1 MPKFKTLAELKKEIQ
16 AKELAL
22 KKLQARKGK
31 VLARLAAIDKKIAI
45 ITGEGGRRGK
55 AAVVAEAKVATAPK
69 GKRGRRRGRATGK
82 PLTEYIQA
90 VLAKSAEG
98 MRAKDIAAA
107 VKNEGYKT
115 FSKDF
120 YGIVA
125 TALRDPKTFKKLS
138 RGVYTLKK

>member
-1 MPKFKTLAELKKEIQ
+1 MPKFKTLADLKKEVQ
-16 AKELAL
+16 AKEMAL
-22 KKLQARKGK
+22 KKLQARRGK
-31 VLARLAAIDKKIAI
+31 VLVRLAAIDKKIAI

-55 AAVVAEAKVATAPK
+55 AAAVKVAAAPK

-82 PLTEYIQA
+82 PLAEYIQA

-98 MRAKDIAAA
+98 MRAKDIAEA
-107 VKNEGYKT
+107 VRTEGYKT

-125 TALRDPKTFKKLS
+125 TALRDQKKFKKLS
-138 RGVYTLKK
+138 RGVYAAK

>member
-1 MPKFKTLAELKKEIQ
+1 MPKLKTLADLKKEIQ

-22 KKLQARKGK
+22 KKLEARRGK
-31 VLARLAAIDKKIAI
+31 VLARLTAIDKKIAL

-55 AAVVAEAKVATAPK
+55 AAVVAEVKVTAAAPK
-69 GKRGRRRGRATGK
+69 RKGRRGRATGK
-82 PLTEYIQA
+82 PLNEYIQA
-90 VLAKSAEG
+90 VLAKSTDG

-107 VKNEGYKT
+107 VKDDGYKT

-125 TALRDPKTFKKLS
+125 TALRDKKKFKNLS
-138 RGVYTLKK
+138 RGVYSLK